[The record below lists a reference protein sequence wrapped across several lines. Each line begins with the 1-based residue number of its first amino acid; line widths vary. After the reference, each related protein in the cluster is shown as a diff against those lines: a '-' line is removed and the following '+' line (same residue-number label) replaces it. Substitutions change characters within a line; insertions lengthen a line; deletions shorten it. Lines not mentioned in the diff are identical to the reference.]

1 MFNRTNLSS
10 YVLSENFVIFYF
22 QSMVNQYRGW
32 NKFSVSTYP
41 NEKTIKNNKKILIKP
56 KLLFGI

>member
-1 MFNRTNLSS
+1 
-10 YVLSENFVIFYF
+10 
-22 QSMVNQYRGW
+22 MVNQYRGW